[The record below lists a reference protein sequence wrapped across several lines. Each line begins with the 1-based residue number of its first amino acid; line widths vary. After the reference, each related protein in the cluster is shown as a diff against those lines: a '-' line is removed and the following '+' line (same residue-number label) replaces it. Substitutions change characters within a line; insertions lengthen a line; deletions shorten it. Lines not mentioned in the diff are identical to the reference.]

1 MSRQLEPGDRVYD
14 TWIEE
19 QARVIRVYPEL
30 ETAIVETRHGVEKAH
45 FSDLVLMEP
54 ENAEPVEEKKKTLL
68 GRIKAKISGR
78 RDD

>member
-1 MSRQLEPGDRVYD
+1 MSRPLEPGDRVYD

-30 ETAIVETRHGVEKAH
+30 EIAIVETRHGVEKAH

-54 ENAEPVEEKKKTLL
+54 ENTEPVEEKKKTLL
-68 GRIKAKISGR
+68 GRIKGVFSR
-78 RDD
+78 R